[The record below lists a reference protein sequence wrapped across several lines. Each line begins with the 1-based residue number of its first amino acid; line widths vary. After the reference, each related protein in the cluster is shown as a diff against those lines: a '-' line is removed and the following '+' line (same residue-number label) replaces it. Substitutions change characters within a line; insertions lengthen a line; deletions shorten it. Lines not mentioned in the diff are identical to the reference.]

1 MSEIQILKQ
10 FKEQIITFFDE
21 LISQFP
27 EEADL
32 VILRIFLE
40 NQIPIEEVINT
51 FIHKLLTVREMITSR
66 NESFFLENDSLFQ
79 KISKNKVNHFK
90 RLWRSGR
97 LDKDDKEVVWKWVD
111 SFVFLADKY
120 NALIRNSA
128 ENIAHIVEE

>member
-40 NQIPIEEVINT
+40 NQIPIEEVINI
-51 FIHKLLTVREMITSR
+51 FIHKLLTTREMIALR
-66 NESFFLENDSLFQ
+66 NEAFFIENESLFQ
-79 KISKNKVNHFK
+79 KISKDKVNHFK

-97 LDKDDKEVVWKWVD
+97 LDKDDKEIIWKWID

-120 NALIRNSA
+120 NTLIRSS
-128 ENIAHIVEE
+128 